1 MSQATPQSSPAS
13 PHAAATSSGGPAAPA
28 KAPSGCGCAGQS
40 ASAVMAGPA
49 GPASGGAPSMRPAGV
64 GGAIGGQ
71 WHSAKRITGTW
82 CINEVR
88 NAWVYVDGLSW
99 RKLANGLDSVT
110 LAMSLLGA
118 SALATGTATDLREEA
133 DGMIHEMYVW

>member
-1 MSQATPQSSPAS
+1 M
-13 PHAAATSSGGPAAPA
+13 
-28 KAPSGCGCAGQS
+28 
-40 ASAVMAGPA
+40 MAGPA
-49 GPASGGAPSMRPAGV
+49 GPASGAAPSMRPAGV

-71 WHSAKRITGTW
+71 WHNAKRITGTW

-99 RKLANGLDSVT
+99 RKLANGLDSAT
-110 LAMSLLGA
+110 IALSLLGA